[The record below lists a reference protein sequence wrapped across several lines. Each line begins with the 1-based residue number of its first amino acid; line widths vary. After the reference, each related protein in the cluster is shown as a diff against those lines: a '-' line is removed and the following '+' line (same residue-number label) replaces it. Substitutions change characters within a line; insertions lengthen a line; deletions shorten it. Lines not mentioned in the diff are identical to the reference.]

1 MADQSLKTVFIK
13 AMARI
18 KKLEASDSDLAL
30 VFIMA
35 EFIDALDGSDKRA
48 KITDWLEAKW
58 KIAQGEYTRGEI

>member
-35 EFIDALDGSDKRA
+35 EFIDALDGTEEMA
-48 KITDWLEAKW
+48 GITDWLEARW
-58 KIAQGEYTRGEI
+58 KKVQGEYARGEV